1 MLQSCNKGGIQVMMS
16 KNTVKIIAIAI
27 AAVMVITTLT
37 GAIMLF

>member
-1 MLQSCNKGGIQVMMS
+1 MMS

>member
-1 MLQSCNKGGIQVMMS
+1 MMS

-27 AAVMVITTLT
+27 AAIMVITTLT

>member
-1 MLQSCNKGGIQVMMS
+1 MAEMMS

-27 AAVMVITTLT
+27 AAIMVITTLT

>member
-1 MLQSCNKGGIQVMMS
+1 MMS
-16 KNTVKIIAIAI
+16 KKTVKIIAIAI